1 MMITLA
7 QASEILSR
15 TEDEVLYI
23 ANSEQRLPV
32 TLVSDQELTYNK
44 DGTISFNDDV
54 EHTAPEWIFEL
65 EDVLAFKKEMDEGL
79 VGEVER
85 LLEGK

>member
-1 MMITLA
+1 MKITLA

-15 TEDEVLYI
+15 SEDEVLFI
-23 ANSEQRLPV
+23 ANSEQRLPI

-54 EHTAPEWIFEL
+54 EHTTPEWIFEL

-79 VGEVER
+79 VGTVER
-85 LLEGK
+85 LLES

>member
-1 MMITLA
+1 MKITLA

-23 ANSEQRLPV
+23 ANSEQRLPI

-54 EHTAPEWIFEL
+54 EHTQPEWVFQL
-65 EDVLAFKKEMDEGL
+65 QDVLDFKKEMDQGL
-79 VGEVER
+79 VGTVEGI
-85 LLEGK
+85 LEGE